1 MLDSYHMNI
10 EEADPCAAIVHAA
23 PRLVHVQVSGSHR
36 GAPGDDH
43 LDWDRWMNTLIGTG
57 YRKAVCLE
65 SFTGDNAAI
74 AVAAAIWRPLA
85 ASQDDLARKGLAHL
99 RSVLAAAA

>member
-10 EEADPCAAIVHAA
+10 DEADPCADIVRAA
-23 PRLVHVQVSGSHR
+23 ARPVHVHVSGSHR

-65 SFTGDNAAI
+65 SFAGDNEAI

-99 RSVLAAAA
+99 RSVLAAAT